1 MTKTE
6 FKAIVEDGI
15 NRGRAFMA
23 VKIQEVGFPA
33 PIVIVVPAE
42 IADNK
47 IRDYMKFTD
56 DDLVFKNTGNKIED
70 VLLTGNLND
79 LNWFA
84 Y

>member
-6 FKAIVEDGI
+6 FKAFVEDDI

-23 VKIQEVGFPA
+23 VKIQEVGSLA

-56 DDLVFKNTGNKIED
+56 DDLVFLNTGNKIED
-70 VLLTGNLND
+70 VLFTSNLNG

>member
-6 FKAIVEDGI
+6 FKAFVEDDI

-23 VKIQEVGFPA
+23 VKIQEVGSPA
-33 PIVIVVPAE
+33 PIVIVIPAE

-70 VLLTGNLND
+70 VLFTSNLNG

>member
-6 FKAIVEDGI
+6 FKAFVEDDI
-15 NRGRAFMA
+15 NRGRGFMA
-23 VKIQEVGFPA
+23 VKIQEVGSLA

-70 VLLTGNLND
+70 VLFTSNLNG
-79 LNWFA
+79 LNWFV

>member
-6 FKAIVEDGI
+6 FKAFVEDDI

-23 VKIQEVGFPA
+23 VKIREVGSLA
-33 PIVIVVPAE
+33 PIVIVVPTE
-42 IADNK
+42 IADNM

-70 VLLTGNLND
+70 VLFTSNLNG
-79 LNWFA
+79 LNGFV

>member
-1 MTKTE
+1 
-6 FKAIVEDGI
+6 
-15 NRGRAFMA
+15 MA
-23 VKIQEVGFPA
+23 VKIQEVGSLA

-70 VLLTGNLND
+70 VLFTSNLNG
-79 LNWFA
+79 LNWFV

>member
-6 FKAIVEDGI
+6 FKAFVEDGI
-15 NRGRAFMA
+15 NRERAFMA
-23 VKIQEVGFPA
+23 VKIREVGSLA
-33 PIVIVVPAE
+33 TIVIVVPAE

-70 VLLTGNLND
+70 VLFTSNLNG
-79 LNWFA
+79 LNWFV

>member
-6 FKAIVEDGI
+6 FKAFVEDDI
-15 NRGRAFMA
+15 NRERAFMA
-23 VKIQEVGFPA
+23 VKIQEVGSPA

-56 DDLVFKNTGNKIED
+56 DDLVFKNTGNKIKD
-70 VLLTGNLND
+70 VLFTSNLNG
-79 LNWFA
+79 LNWFV

>member
-6 FKAIVEDGI
+6 FKAFVEDDI

-23 VKIQEVGFPA
+23 VKIQEVGSLA
-33 PIVIVVPAE
+33 PIVILVPAE

-56 DDLVFKNTGNKIED
+56 DDFVFKNTGNKIKD
-70 VLLTGNLND
+70 VLFTSDLND
-79 LNWFA
+79 LNWFV